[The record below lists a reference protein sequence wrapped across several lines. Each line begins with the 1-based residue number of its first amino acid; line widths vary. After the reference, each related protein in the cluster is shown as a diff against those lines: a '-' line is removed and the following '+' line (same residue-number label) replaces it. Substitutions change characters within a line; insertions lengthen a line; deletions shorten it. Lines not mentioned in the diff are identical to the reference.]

1 MIIFSSLHIGEFER
15 VRYYL
20 KKFKLIKDG
29 PTSIDHSC
37 GEDENQRKNKGCVLG
52 YATHSCAMKV
62 SLKSQ
67 KLLKNHNPYMILID
81 SSKTFSSNCSKN
93 VQFQTKSGETPIL
106 TSPFDNFLVL
116 IFSSIQVS

>member
-1 MIIFSSLHIGEFER
+1 M
-15 VRYYL
+15 
-20 KKFKLIKDG
+20 IKDG

-67 KLLKNHNPYMILID
+67 KLLKNHNPYTLI
-81 SSKTFSSNCSKN
+81 
-93 VQFQTKSGETPIL
+93 I
-106 TSPFDNFLVL
+106 
-116 IFSSIQVS
+116 SSIQVS